1 MWKVRRYIK
10 PYIILLLI
18 GIVLLFAQVLLE
30 LRLPAVMSEIVDTGI
45 QKSGITEIAPRAI
58 SSENMAIMMLFMND
72 EEKSSVNNNYETQN
86 EKNEEFPNSDESTL
100 FINNEDSKEID
111 EVESAFINA
120 SYALVN
126 MFQTMSE
133 EVPQNDAMASPATT
147 DDAAITTPEIDLSQL
162 RELLSPMLAISAEI
176 PAVEDAKQIAQN
188 TDDLIKES
196 TSSMFTIEF
205 YEELGADLGKMQTDY
220 IFSQGIL
227 MLGLCLLVI
236 IFAVGAGYCLSK
248 LGAGIA
254 RDVRSDFFNRVS
266 TFTNN
271 EMDKFS
277 TASLITRTT
286 NDITQIQMFF
296 TMGLRILCYAP
307 LMGIGGFIMAITQ
320 TVSMT
325 WIIALTVGILIA
337 IIATLFVIAIPRFK
351 MMQILIDKLNLVSRE
366 NLSGMLVIRAFAT
379 QKFEEKRFDK
389 ANIDLTANTLF
400 VSRVMVFL
408 MPIMMLLMNVTMLLV
423 VWTGADLISMSEMQV
438 GEMMAFMQYAL
449 QVIMAFFFIS
459 MIFIMLPRATV
470 SGERVMEVIN
480 TPTSVLD
487 TENPITVEKTTS
499 GELVFNDVS
508 FQYHGADENVIEN
521 ISFTAKPGQTTAFIG
536 STGSGKST
544 LINLIPRFYDPTSGN
559 ITIDGINIKDI
570 SQHNLRELIG
580 YVPQKG
586 MLFSG
591 TVKSN
596 ILYSD
601 ENASDEVL
609 QKAAHIA
616 QATEFIENFDNKFES
631 EISQGG
637 TNVSGGQRQRLS
649 IARALAKDVPIYIF
663 DDTFSALDFKT
674 DAKLRQALKGYT
686 QNATVLI
693 VAQRVST
700 IMEAEQIIV
709 LDEGKI
715 VGMGTHKELLSNCII
730 YREIAES
737 QLSKEELE

>member
-1 MWKVRRYIK
+1 MWKVRHYTK
-10 PYIILLLI
+10 PYILMLLI
-18 GIVLLFAQVLLE
+18 GIALLFGQVMLE

-45 QKSGITEIAPRAI
+45 QKSGITEVAPRAI
-58 SSENMAIMMLFMND
+58 SQENFWMMMLFMND
-72 EEKSSVNNNYETQN
+72 EEKQIVTQN
-86 EKNEEFPNSDESTL
+86 YSSNDVGNEDFPDANESTL
-100 FINNEDSKEID
+100 FLEVKNDEDYAK
-111 EVESAFINA
+111 VESAFINA
-120 SYALVN
+120 SYALVTTLQSTGDDLASGEN
-126 MFQTMSE
+126 DTVENSSKSE
-133 EVPQNDAMASPATT
+133 
-147 DDAAITTPEIDLSQL
+147 TTPEVELSTL
-162 RELLSPMLAISAEI
+162 REFLMPMLVVSAEI
-176 PAVEDAKQIAQN
+176 PEVENAKQIAQD

-196 TSSMFTIEF
+196 TSSMFIMEF
-205 YEELGADLGKMQTDY
+205 YEELGADLGEIQTSY
-220 IFSQGIL
+220 IISQGTYMI
-227 MLGLCLLVI
+227 GICLLI
-236 IFAVGAGYCLSK
+236 IVFAVGTGYSLSK
-248 LGAGIA
+248 LGAAIA
-254 RDVRSDFFNRVS
+254 RDVRADFFGRVS

-286 NDITQIQMFF
+286 NDITQIQMFY

-325 WIIALTVGILIA
+325 WIIALTVGILLV
-337 IIATLFVIAIPRFK
+337 IIAALFLVAIPRFK
-351 MMQILIDKLNLVSRE
+351 KMQTLIDRLNLVSRE
-366 NLSGMLVIRAFAT
+366 NLSGMMVIRAFAT
-379 QKFEEKRFDK
+379 QDFEEKRFDK
-389 ANIDLTANTLF
+389 ANVDLTANTLF

-408 MPIMMLLMNVTMLLV
+408 MPVMMLLMNVTMLLI
-423 VWTGADLISMSEMQV
+423 VWVGADSIAMSQMEV
-438 GEMMAFMQYAL
+438 GDMMAFMQYAL
-449 QVIMAFFFIS
+449 QVVMAFFFIS

-470 SGERVMEVIN
+470 SAERVMEVIN
-480 TPTSVLD
+480 TPASVLD
-487 TENPITVEKTTS
+487 PETPIVLGKNTK
-499 GELVFNDVS
+499 GEVIFKDVS
-508 FQYHGADENVIEN
+508 FQYYGADENVIEN
-521 ISFTAKPGQTTAFIG
+521 INFTAKPGQTTAFIG
-536 STGSGKST
+536 STGSGKTT
-544 LINLIPRFYDPTSGN
+544 LINLLPRFYDNTQGK
-559 ITIDGINIKDI
+559 ITIDGIDIKDI
-570 SQHNLRELIG
+570 TQHNLRELIG

-596 ILYSD
+596 VLYSD

-609 QKAAHIA
+609 IKATEIA
-616 QATEFIENFDNKFES
+616 QATEFVDNFAEKYDA

-649 IARALAKDVPIYIF
+649 IARALAKQAPIYIF

-674 DAKLRQALKGYT
+674 DAKLRKALKGYT
-686 QNATVLI
+686 ENATVLI

-715 VGMGTHKELLSNCII
+715 VGMGTHKELLSNCTI